1 MPGDVVIPVGE
12 WVVPAISS
20 ANRDPAKFRIRTG
33 IAPVPVRDRHPIHHG
48 RRRRRT
54 PRCRSRHRRHPALAR
69 RPGNVSP
76 SATPTGT
83 LSPSPRPHDRRQLSR
98 GRDAN
103 VSTAARIRRR
113 ARRPAEGSA
122 SSWISWLTDIAIPL
136 STVARSRAAT
146 FDRSGRAA
154 RTSAA
159 RKDSQRVT
167 VAIASSNAVP
177 DRAHVGRP
185 AGPPAGG
192 RWQGSAVCAHLA
204 ANARHDYCARGSGAA
219 RMARSKR
226 ATVRGNGSR

>member
-1 MPGDVVIPVGE
+1 MGRTSDQLGQPGPGE
-12 WVVPAISS
+12 VPHPDRNSARPGQGSASDSPRTTPTPNSAVPASTPTTS
-20 ANRDPAKFRIRTG
+20 CAGPASRQCFAFRDP
-33 IAPVPVRDRHPIHHG
+33 D
-48 RRRRRT
+48 
-54 PRCRSRHRRHPALAR
+54 
-69 RPGNVSP
+69 
-76 SATPTGT
+76 GT

-122 SSWISWLTDIAIPL
+122 SSWISWLTHIAIPL

-146 FDRSGRAA
+146 FDRSGRSA